1 MLRRLRV
8 VSWNVGRI
16 YTPTSNNKLAD
27 SDIPRVAAVLH
38 ELDPDVVLLQ
48 EFVSETQLAAL
59 TARLRGYVG
68 RMSTACRYDRH
79 VAALARE
86 ALEPDFED
94 RVLEPTGRGL
104 VSVTF
109 SVGEAGRGS
118 AHAVHL
124 DAFRAA
130 GRRSQAEAI
139 CAFTDERDE
148 PVTVVGGDFNLDPD
162 WAARVRDRLDRGTY
176 ALFTS
181 RFRAPRPAGPT
192 LMGLFRVDHL
202 LARGP
207 LVDEVRGHVSP
218 HRRLPLGDHDPI
230 VCDLTLR
237 ARLR

>member
-1 MLRRLRV
+1 MRRLRV

-16 YTPTSNNKLAD
+16 YTPTSNNRLAD
-27 SDIPRVAAVLH
+27 DDIPRVARVLD

-48 EFVSETQLAAL
+48 EFVDGTQLEAL
-59 TARLRGYVG
+59 LARLPGYVG
-68 RMSTACRYDRH
+68 RVSTACRYDRH
-79 VAALARE
+79 VGALARV
-86 ALEPDFED
+86 ALEPEFED

-104 VSVTF
+104 VTVTF

-124 DAFRAA
+124 DAFRST

-139 CAFTDERDE
+139 CALTDGRDE
-148 PVTVVGGDFNLDPD
+148 PVTIVGGDFNLDPD
-162 WAARVRDRLDRGTY
+162 WAERVRDRLDPGTF
-176 ALFTS
+176 AMFTA
-181 RFRAPRPAGPT
+181 RFRVPRPAGPT

-207 LVDEVRGHVSP
+207 LVEALRGHVSP

-237 ARLR
+237 ARVR